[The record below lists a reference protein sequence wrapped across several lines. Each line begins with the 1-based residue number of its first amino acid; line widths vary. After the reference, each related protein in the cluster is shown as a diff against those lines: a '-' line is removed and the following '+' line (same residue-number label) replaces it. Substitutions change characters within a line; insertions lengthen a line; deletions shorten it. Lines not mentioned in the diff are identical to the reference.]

1 MSFKCVET
9 TNLEMSSL
17 WLSVESKKSPKEAQR
32 KPIVEIYGK
41 LFPPSTLHCELCD
54 KVVHIKLYLTRH
66 INSIMLLKVNKITI
80 VLRVIN
86 RGRKGDNM
94 KAADFCHSAKV

>member
-1 MSFKCVET
+1 
-9 TNLEMSSL
+9 MSSL

-66 INSIMLLKVNKITI
+66 INSIMLTKVNKITI
-80 VLRVIN
+80 VLSVIIN

-94 KAADFCHSAKV
+94 KAADICHSSKM